1 MIVVDWLVS
10 VVSWS
15 HCLAWYQSWCVI
27 KIDWCSGMVQ
37 QLIRCPNKIFHVNP
51 HQRNVSTLSRYSLM
65 MSCWAEQP
73 NDRPNFN
80 NIVTN
85 ISNYAEAIAG
95 YLNLNCFNPFKSTHS
110 LYDNAAAITTIP
122 SSPCYEKDVLDS
134 TELLEQQSPSNKVKS
149 KDDST
154 KGKSPKGSPKVT
166 PKVTPKSSPKS
177 SPKPS
182 PRASPRMSPRTSPLL
197 KLKKTKNNY

>member
-1 MIVVDWLVS
+1 
-10 VVSWS
+10 
-15 HCLAWYQSWCVI
+15 
-27 KIDWCSGMVQ
+27 
-37 QLIRCPNKIFHVNP
+37 
-51 HQRNVSTLSRYSLM
+51 M
-65 MSCWAEQP
+65 MSCWTKQP

-80 NIVTN
+80 IIVTK
-85 ISNYAEAIAG
+85 ISNYTEAIAG
-95 YLNLNCFNPFKSTHS
+95 YLDINCFNPFKSTHS
-110 LYDNAAAITTIP
+110 LYDNEGAAAVTTIP

-134 TELLEQQSPSNKVKS
+134 TELLEQQSPSNKIKS

-166 PKVTPKSSPKS
+166 PKVTPKPSPKS

-197 KLKKTKNNY
+197 KLKKAKGEQQSTTSSTGIEIHIQSPSPDDDSATSGLLSVK